1 MRERHLSRSDR
12 FISHIDSALRTL
24 IPNTRGAQRVNPSA
38 SMAESELGE
47 LERRHA
53 ASTLRVL
60 HVATAGVQ
68 GLCQGQVGLV
78 MLPRARQQ
86 IDHSQ
91 REATDH
97 LAWCQ
102 QRLEQLESRTSY
114 FTPVYYGAG
123 VGLGIVTGLI
133 NDRFG
138 LGVVAATKELIGRQ
152 VSEQMN
158 YLPADD
164 QRSRTLLRQV
174 VSDNTHHAQ
183 LALEAGGMRFPAPIK
198 WGMGLLGGASLK
210 KARYT

>member
-24 IPNTRGAQRVNPSA
+24 IPNTQGAQRANPSA
-38 SMAESELGE
+38 LTPEAALSE

-68 GLCQGQVGLV
+68 GLCQGQVGLI
-78 MLPRARQQ
+78 MLPKARQQ

-91 REATDH
+91 REAIDH

-114 FTPVYYGAG
+114 FMPVYYGAG
-123 VGLGIVTGLI
+123 VGLGIMTGLI

-138 LGVVAATKELIGRQ
+138 LGMVAAAKELIGRQ
-152 VSEQMN
+152 VTEQMA
-158 YLPADD
+158 YLPAEDH
-164 QRSRTLLRQV
+164 RSRTLIRQV
-174 VSDNTHHAQ
+174 ASDNTHHAQ
-183 LALEAGGMRFPAPIK
+183 LAIEAGGMRFPAPLK
-198 WGMGLLGGASLK
+198 WGMGLLGTTSLK

>member
-24 IPNTRGAQRVNPSA
+24 VPNTQGAQRKNPA
-38 SMAESELGE
+38 SGALEAELSE

-53 ASTLRVL
+53 ASTMRLL

-114 FTPVYYGAG
+114 FTPVYYSAG
-123 VGLGIVTGLI
+123 VGLGMLAGLVS
-133 NDRFG
+133 DRFG
-138 LGVVAATKELIGRQ
+138 LGMVAATKELIGRR
-152 VSEQMN
+152 VNDHMGH
-158 YLPADD
+158 LPAED
-164 QRSRTLLRQV
+164 QRSRTLMRQV
-174 VSDNTHHAQ
+174 MADNTHHAQ
-183 LALEAGGMRFPAPIK
+183 LALEAGGMRFPAPVK
-198 WGMGLLGGASLK
+198 WGIGLIGDRSLK

>member
-12 FISHIDSALRTL
+12 LISHIDSALRTL
-24 IPNTRGAQRVNPSA
+24 IPNTRGAQRTNPA
-38 SMAESELGE
+38 SGAPEAALDE

-60 HVATAGVQ
+60 HLATAGVQ

-78 MLPRARQQ
+78 MLPKARLQ
-86 IDHSQ
+86 IDQAQ

-102 QRLEQLESRTSY
+102 QRLAQLESRTSY

-123 VGLGIVTGLI
+123 VGLGLVSGWVG
-133 NDRFG
+133 DRFG
-138 LGVVAATKELIGRQ
+138 LGMVAASKEVLGRRTND
-152 VSEQMN
+152 QMS
-158 YLPADD
+158 YLSSDD
-164 QRSRTLLRQV
+164 QRSRTLLRQIV
-174 VSDNTHHAQ
+174 ADNTHHAQ
-183 LALEAGGMRFPAPIK
+183 LAVEAGGLRFPAPVK
-198 WGMGLLGGASLK
+198 WSMGALGAASLK